1 MENTDST
8 TQQSVLNYQC
18 YSYVSIFE
26 KIQPLLKDG
35 YRFDLESNAGF
46 PQNFGTVFTFTVI
59 KDESKPEV
67 KSVEIAEKA
76 VQEPVVE
83 VPEVVA
89 HVKPEGTR
97 RSKQRG

>member
-8 TQQSVLNYQC
+8 TQQSILNYQC

-26 KIQPLLKDG
+26 KLGPLLKDG

-59 KDESKPEV
+59 KGEGKPEV
-67 KSVEIAEKA
+67 KPVEQTE
-76 VQEPVVE
+76 VVTEEPAVE
-83 VPEVVA
+83 VTEVVA
-89 HVKPEGTR
+89 QVKPEGTR

>member
-8 TQQSVLNYQC
+8 TQQSILNYQC

-26 KIQPLLKDG
+26 KLQPLLKDG

-46 PQNFGTVFTFTVI
+46 PQNFGTIFTFTVI
-59 KDESKPEV
+59 KDEGKPGVKPVEQTEV
-67 KSVEIAEKA
+67 VTE
-76 VQEPVVE
+76 EPAIE
-83 VPEVVA
+83 APEVVA
-89 HVKPEGTR
+89 QVKPEGTR